1 MSYKA
6 CRHYDQLRILW
17 CLSFETRISF
27 KRKIAQIYINMEK
40 SWLTLVLSLV
50 SLHVKLSAYEKRSE
64 DSSFVKGPSRYL
76 LWINGLLNRVWSQH
90 HERLL
95 CLSC

>member
-17 CLSFETRISF
+17 RLSFETRISF
-27 KRKIAQIYINMEK
+27 KRRIAQIYINMRK

-50 SLHVKLSAYEKRSE
+50 SLHVKLSAHEKRSE
-64 DSSFVKGPSRYL
+64 DSSFVERLSRYL
-76 LWINGLLNRVWSQH
+76 LWINAQLNRV
-90 HERLL
+90 
-95 CLSC
+95 